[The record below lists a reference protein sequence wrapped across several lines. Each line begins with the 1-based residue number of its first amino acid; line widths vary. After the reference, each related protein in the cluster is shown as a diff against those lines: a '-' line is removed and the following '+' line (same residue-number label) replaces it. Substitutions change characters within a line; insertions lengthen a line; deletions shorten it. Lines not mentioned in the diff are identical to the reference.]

1 MIRPLAYCGA
11 LAISLLVVTGCA
23 ALLAYAKWSELP

>member
-11 LAISLLVVTGCA
+11 VAISLLLVTGCA
-23 ALLAYAKWSELP
+23 LILAWAKWGESP